1 MAEVALAQF
10 VRFYDT
16 AGDRVKWQN
25 FFVNEVV
32 QGHEFRDFRATS
44 ILVNRSASEGGITIE
59 FPALQEVLSLMD
71 QAITYGW
78 LVDTKVYQLA
88 MGGSGWTLSGA
99 TVVAQFFGEVIGVQT
114 DLTTLSVE
122 LGVGL
127 DAITGQI
134 PGRKMTSSLV
144 GRLPTL

>member
-16 AGDRVKWQN
+16 TGDRVKWQN
-25 FFVNEVV
+25 FFVGEVV

-59 FPALQEVLSLMD
+59 FPALEEVLSLMD
-71 QAITYGW
+71 QAIAYGW
-78 LVDTKVYQLA
+78 LVDTKVYQLSR
-88 MGGSGWTLSGA
+88 GGSGWTLSGA

-114 DLTTLSVE
+114 DLSTLSVE
-122 LGVGL
+122 LGLGL

>member
-59 FPALQEVLSLMD
+59 FPALEEVLSLMD
-71 QAITYGW
+71 QAIAYGW
-78 LVDTKVYQLA
+78 LVDTKVYQLS

-114 DLTTLSVE
+114 DLSTLSVE
-122 LGVGL
+122 LGLGL

>member
-78 LVDTKVYQLA
+78 LVDTKVYQLV
-88 MGGSGWTLSGA
+88 MSNGGWTLNGA

-114 DLTTLSVE
+114 DLSTLSVE

>member
-1 MAEVALAQF
+1 
-10 VRFYDT
+10 
-16 AGDRVKWQN
+16 
-25 FFVNEVV
+25 
-32 QGHEFRDFRATS
+32 
-44 ILVNRSASEGGITIE
+44 
-59 FPALQEVLSLMD
+59 
-71 QAITYGW
+71 
-78 LVDTKVYQLA
+78 VYQLA
-88 MGGSGWTLSGA
+88 MSNGGWTLSGA

-114 DLTTLSVE
+114 DLSTLSVE

>member
-16 AGDRVKWQN
+16 TGDRVKWQN

-78 LVDTKVYQLA
+78 LVDTKVYQLV
-88 MGGSGWTLSGA
+88 MSNGGWTLNGA

-114 DLTTLSVE
+114 DLSTLSVE